1 MALEFQAD
9 FDGYLDSVAGH
20 GVSATIFNVD
30 ALWDEFPLIDT
41 LGLIDNG
48 LSVLIKV
55 IIDQEFFEIGGQSI
69 GVEGFQPFALI
80 KYKDAPN
87 ISHNDR
93 LVVDAITT
101 RQGSTLVPETAYRI
115 RGVENDNLGL
125 VKIILEEE

>member
-48 LSVLIKV
+48 FVFYSVIYFIK
-55 IIDQEFFEIGGQSI
+55 I
-69 GVEGFQPFALI
+69 
-80 KYKDAPN
+80 
-87 ISHNDR
+87 
-93 LVVDAITT
+93 
-101 RQGSTLVPETAYRI
+101 
-115 RGVENDNLGL
+115 
-125 VKIILEEE
+125 